1 MRSLYHWLGGKRITS
16 VEVLVLIPLLVII
29 IMLNAVLID
38 SLKGELEEAKK
49 LDEYV
54 HRLTTNSTHRSNGS
68 LLP

>member
-1 MRSLYHWLGGKRITS
+1 MRDLYHWLGEKRMNS

-38 SLKGELEEAKK
+38 ALKGELEEAKK

-54 HRLTTNSTHRSNGS
+54 HRSTANSTYRSNGS
-68 LLP
+68 LPP